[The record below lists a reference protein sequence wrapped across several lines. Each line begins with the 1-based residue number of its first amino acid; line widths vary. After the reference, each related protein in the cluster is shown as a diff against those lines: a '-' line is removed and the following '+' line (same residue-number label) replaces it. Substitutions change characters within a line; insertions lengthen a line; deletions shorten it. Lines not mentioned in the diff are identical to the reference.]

1 MKRLAL
7 LLLCGACA
15 TAQVHEAKSVPPPPP
30 PAAVVL
36 PAPVTE
42 ENVAVEYRPQAEGK
56 TLIEVAAPAGARVDV
71 REGQA
76 LTGRDVAP
84 MAVNAEADHW
94 YVVASRLP
102 SGELR
107 ETKVQARAGQI
118 ASVHFAM
125 EVPQGPQTMS
135 REAFKEFVQNLD
147 AEAGDDAKLRLIK
160 SAAAHD
166 WFTAAMAGVL
176 IDHIVH
182 RDNKLLAVPLLK
194 DRILDRE
201 NAFWLYQHFTYR
213 DDRAKVQEMLEH

>member
-1 MKRLAL
+1 M
-7 LLLCGACA
+7 
-15 TAQVHEAKSVPPPPP
+15 T
-30 PAAVVL
+30 
-36 PAPVTE
+36 
-42 ENVAVEYRPQAEGK
+42 
-56 TLIEVAAPAGARVDV
+56 
-71 REGQA
+71 
-76 LTGRDVAP
+76 
-84 MAVNAEADHW
+84 VNAEADHW
-94 YVVASRLP
+94 YVVSSRLP

-118 ASVHFAM
+118 AAVHFAM
-125 EVPQGPQTMS
+125 EVPQGPQAMS
-135 REAFKEFVQNLD
+135 REAFNDFVHNLD
-147 AEAGDDAKLRLIK
+147 TEAGDEAKLRLIK

-166 WFTAAMAGVL
+166 WFTSAMAGVL